1 MELSMLSRF
10 ALSALVLS
18 TLIAC
23 GVSEDE
29 FSTEY
34 VGHTC
39 DLTFECSDE
48 AVLPYLPYTD
58 AADCKAQLGE
68 TDEVEDAE
76 DTCDFDK
83 GLAAECLD
91 AMAAVTCDDWNTG
104 NLPASCTNVCGDTSA
119 S

>member
-1 MELSMLSRF
+1 MLSRF
-10 ALSALVLS
+10 ALAALVLS
-18 TLIAC
+18 SFVAC

-34 VGHTC
+34 VGYTC

-48 AVLPYLPYTD
+48 AVLPYLPYSD
-58 AADCKAQLGE
+58 AEDCKAQLNDSDE
-68 TDEVEDAE
+68 TEEAE
-76 DTCDFDK
+76 DNCDYDK

-91 AMAAVTCDDWNTG
+91 AMAAMTCDDWNSG
-104 NLPASCTNVCGDTSA
+104 NFPASCSQVCGDSSA